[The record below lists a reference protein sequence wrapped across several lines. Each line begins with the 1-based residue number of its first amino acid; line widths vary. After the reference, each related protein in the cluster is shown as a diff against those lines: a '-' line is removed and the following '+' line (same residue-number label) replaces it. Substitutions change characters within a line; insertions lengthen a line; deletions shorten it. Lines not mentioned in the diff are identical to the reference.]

1 MYFLILFERS
11 INFTITFQVKRTLF
25 GLMNPYPQK
34 KVITF
39 NKHSSDFSFNVNY
52 ADMDHLDANELKNI
66 GSFNLTKVALSG
78 VHDAIVKTEGPNI
91 ESKGIKAHFAMDDSG
106 LLKLLNV
113 ELVAEKTL
121 SPEEQQEEEEESSF
135 AKLGS
140 TISKLFG
147 GDGKKEKLAEKDSEQ
162 DAETEHSSES
172 EQTTEQSAEKL
183 ETNSTAKGNATESG
197 EPKVL
202 KPKIVILKE
211 KIETSEDLLSVP
223 ILSEDQFKAS
233 VNKLEALNKQE
244 RERTRRETALNN
256 LEAFVIDTQ
265 SKLGM
270 KEYSECGTPD
280 EIEKI
285 MKACSEASDWLY
297 DDGSDATAKQ
307 YEDKLAALK
316 KSTNGIYSRH
326 WEHNERSE
334 VLIAFKGVLNNSRT
348 FLENA
353 KNFTKDVNPEKDI
366 FTDVEINV
374 LTKTIEDVEKW
385 VVEMTEEQNKLKKHE
400 EVKLTVKS
408 ITEKMSEVDREV
420 KYLLNK
426 LKIWRPKKIPVPKE
440 NVTEGSGTP
449 EEVIENPPLETS
461 GSGQD
466 SGEPEINIES
476 PTEAEETTSPDKT
489 STNSSDEH
497 NEL

>member
-1 MYFLILFERS
+1 MNC
-11 INFTITFQVKRTLF
+11 INFKISCFQVKRTLF

-52 ADMDHLDANELKNI
+52 ADMDHLNANELNNI
-66 GSFNLTKVALSG
+66 GSLNLTKVSLSG
-78 VHDAIVKTEGPNI
+78 VKDAITKTEGPNI

-147 GDGKKEKLAEKDSEQ
+147 GDGSKKEKSAEKDSEQ
-162 DAETEHSSES
+162 DAENEQSSES
-172 EQTTEQSAEKL
+172 EQQSTEKV
-183 ETNSTAKGNATESG
+183 ETNSTVKENATDSG

-202 KPKIVILKE
+202 KPKIVVLKE
-211 KIETSEDLLSVP
+211 KIQISEDLLSVRL
-223 ILSEDQFKAS
+223 LSEDQYKAS
-233 VNKLEALNKQE
+233 VDKLEKLNKQE

-265 SKLGM
+265 SKLEM

-280 EIEKI
+280 EIEKV
-285 MKACSEASDWLY
+285 MKACSEASEWLY
-297 DDGSDATAKQ
+297 DDGSDATAKE
-307 YEDKLAALK
+307 YEDKLSSLK
-316 KSTNGIYSRH
+316 KLTNGIYSRH
-326 WEHNERSE
+326 WEHNERPE
-334 VLIAFKGVLNNSRT
+334 VLIAFKDVLNNSRT

-366 FTDVEINV
+366 FTDVEIKV
-374 LTKTIEDVEKW
+374 LSKTIEDVEKW
-385 VVEMTEEQNKLKKHE
+385 VAEMTEEQNKLKKHE
-400 EVKLTVKS
+400 DVKLTVKS
-408 ITEKMSEVDREV
+408 VTEKMSEVDREV

-449 EEVIENPPLETS
+449 EEVIENPPLESS
-461 GSGQD
+461 GSGQ
-466 SGEPEINIES
+466 GTEEPEVNIETPS
-476 PTEAEETTSPDKT
+476 EAEDTTTPEKK